1 MPTHQISSSA
11 AESNMSGERSRFTKA
26 VYLAA
31 QKGERMAFT
40 DYTSQAAVAVITL
53 QSPPVNALS
62 LGLRGAVADG
72 LERAIDDASIRAIVL
87 VGSGSAFCGGADVS
101 EFGLPAMSAS
111 PSLADL
117 ISLIENSPKPVVAAI
132 NGLALGGGLELAMAC
147 HYRVAAAAAPLG
159 MPEVK
164 LGLLPGAGGTQRL
177 PRLVGVER
185 ALNMIVSGNPSS
197 ARDLA
202 QTQLLDATAAG
213 DVLPAAVAFA
223 VRVIAEKLPLKKARD
238 LSMDIPSARPFL
250 DGARAAAAPLAKN
263 YPAPLKCIDAV
274 EAAVSRPFD
283 EGMRIEGSLFMEL
296 MNTTASK
303 ALRHAFFAM
312 RAAAKIP
319 DVPSSTPLR
328 ALRSVAVIGAGTMGG
343 GIAMN
348 FANAGI
354 PVTVLETTQAALDK
368 GLGTVKKNYESTLKK
383 GRLSQAEFEN
393 RIGQI
398 TGTLS
403 YDDIRNADLVIEAV
417 FEDLQVKKSV
427 FEKLDDIAK
436 RGAILA
442 SNTSTLDLN
451 KIAAFTRRP
460 QDVIGLHFFS
470 PANVSKLLEIVRG
483 AATAKDVIAT
493 SMAVSKQI
501 KKVGVISGVCDGFIG
516 NRMMNAYFRQM
527 ELLLD
532 VGALPLQI
540 DAAMEKFGFAMGP
553 FRVSDLAGNDILW
566 YIRKRLYIE
575 HPDRV
580 FSKTPDRICE
590 LGRFGQKTGAGWYDY
605 KAGDRTPNPS
615 DLVNRIVLEE
625 SARLGLSRRKVD
637 DEEIVQ
643 RALYSLINE
652 GARIL
657 EEKIALR
664 ASDID
669 VVYLT
674 GYGFPDF
681 RGGPLFYADTV
692 GLPNILRTMQEFAAG
707 YQPDAW
713 EPAPLLKQLAA
724 EGRTFGAWGSRS

>member
-1 MPTHQISSSA
+1 
-11 AESNMSGERSRFTKA
+11 
-26 VYLAA
+26 
-31 QKGERMAFT
+31 MAFA
-40 DYTSQAAVAVITL
+40 DYTSRGAVAVITMKN
-53 QSPPVNALS
+53 PPVNALS
-62 LGLRGAVADG
+62 VGLRTAIADG
-72 LERAIDDASIRAIVL
+72 VDRATADESIRAVVI
-87 VGSGSAFCGGADVS
+87 VGSGTAFCGGADVA
-101 EFGLPAMSAS
+101 EFGLPAMFAS

-117 ISLIENSPKPVVAAI
+117 FALIENSPKPVVAAI
-132 NGLALGGGLELAMAC
+132 NGLALGGGLELAMSC
-147 HYRVAAAAAPLG
+147 HYRVAAAAATLG
-159 MPEVK
+159 LPEVK

-185 ALNMIVSGNPSS
+185 ALNMIVSGNPVI

-202 QTQLLDATAAG
+202 NTGLLDSTADG
-213 DVLPAAVAFA
+213 DVLPTAVAFA
-223 VRVIAEKLPLKKARD
+223 ERIIAEKLPLKKARD
-238 LSMDIPSARPFL
+238 LKIDLPNAEAFVEFAR
-250 DGARAAAAPLAKN
+250 GAVAPLAKN
-263 YPAPLKCIDAV
+263 YPAPLKCIEAV
-274 EAAVSRPFD
+274 EAAVLRPFD
-283 EGMRIEGSLFMEL
+283 EGMKIEGTLFIEL
-296 MNTTASK
+296 LNTPESK

-328 ALRSVAVIGAGTMGG
+328 AIKSVAVIGAGTMGG

-354 PVTVLETTQAALDK
+354 PVTVLETSQAALDK
-368 GLGTVKKNYESTLKK
+368 GLNTVRKNYENTLKK
-383 GRLSQAEFEN
+383 GRLTQGEFDK
-393 RIGQI
+393 RIKQI
-398 TGTLS
+398 TGTLT
-403 YDDIRNADLVIEAV
+403 YDDLKSADLVIEAV
-417 FEDLQVKKSV
+417 FEDMQVKQQV
-427 FEKLDDIAK
+427 FEKLDQVAK
-436 RGAILA
+436 QGAILA
-442 SNTSTLDLN
+442 SNTSTLDVN
-451 KIAAFTRRP
+451 EIADFTRRP

-483 AATAKDVIAT
+483 AKSAKDVVAT

-532 VGALPLQI
+532 VGALPQQI
-540 DAAMEKFGFAMGP
+540 DKAMEKFGFAMGP

-566 YIRKRLYIE
+566 YIRKRLYVE
-575 HPDRV
+575 YPDRV

-605 KAGDRTPNPS
+605 KPGDRAPNPS
-615 DLVNRIVLEE
+615 DLVNKIVLEE
-625 SARLGLSRRKVD
+625 SARLGFARRKVS

-643 RALYSLINE
+643 RALYALINE

-657 EEKIALR
+657 EEGIALR

-692 GLPNILRTMQEFAAG
+692 GLPNILRTMREFAKG

-713 EPAPLLKQLAA
+713 EPAPLLRQLAA
-724 EGRTFGAWGSRS
+724 EGKSFASWGNQS

>member
-1 MPTHQISSSA
+1 
-11 AESNMSGERSRFTKA
+11 
-26 VYLAA
+26 
-31 QKGERMAFT
+31 MAFA
-40 DYTSQAAVAVITL
+40 DYTSQGAVAVITL
-53 QSPPVNALS
+53 KNPPVNALG
-62 LGLRGAVADG
+62 LGLRTAIADG
-72 LERAIDDASIRAIVL
+72 LERASADASIRAVVIC
-87 VGSGSAFCGGADVS
+87 GSGNAFCGGADVS

-117 ISLIENSPKPVVAAI
+117 FTQIENSPKTVIAAI
-132 NGLALGGGLELAMAC
+132 NGLAFGGGLELAMAC
-147 HYRVAAAAAPLG
+147 HYRVALASAQLG

-185 ALNMIVSGNPSS
+185 ALNMIVSGNPVS

-202 QTQLLDATAAG
+202 GSALLDVTTEGEVLAAATA
-213 DVLPAAVAFA
+213 FA
-223 VRVIAEKLPLKKARD
+223 ERVIAEKLPLKKARD
-238 LSMDIPSARPFL
+238 IPISLPNAEAFL
-250 DGARAAAAPLAKN
+250 DFARGAVAPMAKN
-263 YPAPLKCIDAV
+263 YPAPLKCIEAI
-274 EAAVSRPFD
+274 EAAVRKPFD
-283 EGMRIEGSLFMEL
+283 EGMRIEATLFIEL
-296 MNTTASK
+296 MNSTESK

-319 DVPSSTPLR
+319 DVPSSTLLR
-328 ALRSVAVIGAGTMGG
+328 TVKSVAVIGAGTMGG

-348 FANAGI
+348 FANAGL
-354 PVTVLETTQAALDK
+354 PVTVLETSQEALDK
-368 GLGTVKKNYESTLKK
+368 GLGTVRKNYENTLKK
-383 GRLSQAEFEN
+383 GRLTQDEFDK
-393 RIGQI
+393 RIKQI

-403 YDDIRNADLVIEAV
+403 YDDLKSADLVIEAV
-417 FEDLQVKKSV
+417 FEDMQVKKQV
-427 FEKLDDIAK
+427 FEKLDKVAK
-436 RGAILA
+436 SGAILA

-451 KIAAFTRRP
+451 KIADFTQRP

-483 AATAKDVIAT
+483 AKTAKDVVAT
-493 SMAVSKQI
+493 GMAVSKQI

-532 VGALPLQI
+532 VGALPQQVDKAL
-540 DAAMEKFGFAMGP
+540 EKFGFAMGP

-566 YIRKRLYIE
+566 YIRKRLYLE
-575 HPDRV
+575 YPDRV

-605 KAGDRTPNPS
+605 KPGERAANPS
-615 DLVNRIVLEE
+615 ELVSKIVLEE
-625 SARLGLSRRKVD
+625 SAKLGITRRRIS

-657 EEKIALR
+657 EEGIALR

-692 GLPNILRTMQEFAAG
+692 GLPNILRTMREFAKG

-713 EPAPLLKQLAA
+713 EPAPLLKHLAA
-724 EGRTFGAWGSRS
+724 EGKSFADWGSRTRLTA

>member
-1 MPTHQISSSA
+1 MPTHHIDSSVAPIDA
-11 AESNMSGERSRFTKA
+11 AGERRRFNKA
-26 VYLAA
+26 VYLAVY
-31 QKGERMAFT
+31 KGERMAFA
-40 DYTSQAAVAVITL
+40 DYTSQGAVAVITL
-53 QSPPVNALS
+53 KNPPVNALS
-62 LGLRGAVADG
+62 WGLRTAVADG
-72 LERAIDDASIRAIVL
+72 LERAASDGSIRAVVIT
-87 VGSGSAFCGGADVS
+87 GSGGAFCGGADVG
-101 EFGLPAMSAS
+101 EFGLPAMAAS

-117 ISLIENSPKPVVAAI
+117 FSLIENLPKPVIAGI
-132 NGLALGGGLELAMAC
+132 NGLALGGGLELAMSC
-147 HYRVAAAAAPLG
+147 HYRVAAAGAPLG
-159 MPEVK
+159 LPEVK

-185 ALNMIVSGNPSS
+185 ALNMIVSGNPVA
-197 ARDLA
+197 ARDMA
-202 QTQLLDATAAG
+202 KTPLLDSVVDG
-213 DVLPAAVAFA
+213 EVLSAAVAFA
-223 VRVIAEKLPLKKARD
+223 GRVIAEKLPLKKARD
-238 LSMDIPSARPFL
+238 IDIDFPNAEAFL
-250 DGARAAAAPLAKN
+250 DFARNSVAPLAKN

-274 EAAVSRPFD
+274 EAAARKPFD
-283 EGMRIEGSLFMEL
+283 EGMKVEGSLFIEL
-296 MNTTASK
+296 LNSPESK

-328 ALRSVAVIGAGTMGG
+328 PVKSVAVIGAGTMGG

-348 FANAGI
+348 FASAGI
-354 PVTVLETTQAALDK
+354 PVTVLETSQAALDK
-368 GLGTVKKNYESTLKK
+368 GLGTIRKNYENTLKK
-383 GRLSQAEFEN
+383 GRLTQDEFDK
-393 RIGQI
+393 RIKLI

-403 YDDIRNADLVIEAV
+403 YGDVKGADLIIEAV
-417 FEDLQVKKSV
+417 FEDMQVKKQV
-427 FEKLDDIAK
+427 FEKLDEVAK
-436 RGAILA
+436 SGAILA

-451 KIAAFTRRP
+451 KIAEFTRRP

-483 AATAKDVIAT
+483 ASSAKDVVAT

-532 VGALPLQI
+532 VGALPQQI
-540 DAAMEKFGFAMGP
+540 DKAIEKFGFAMGP

-566 YIRKRLYIE
+566 YIRKRLYVE
-575 HPDRV
+575 YPDRV
-580 FSKTPDRICE
+580 FSKTPDRVCA

-605 KAGDRTPNPS
+605 KPGDRAAIPS
-615 DLVNRIVLEE
+615 DLVNKIVLEE
-625 SARLGLSRRKVD
+625 SARLGIARRKIS

-657 EEKIALR
+657 AEGIALR

-681 RGGPLFYADTV
+681 RGGPLCYADEV
-692 GLPNILRTMQEFAAG
+692 GLPNILCTMRGFARG

-713 EPAPLLKQLAA
+713 EPAPLLEQLAR
-724 EGRTFGAWGSRS
+724 EGKPISSWKNRS

>member
-1 MPTHQISSSA
+1 
-11 AESNMSGERSRFTKA
+11 
-26 VYLAA
+26 
-31 QKGERMAFT
+31 MAFA
-40 DYTSQAAVAVITL
+40 DYTSQRAVAVITL
-53 QSPPVNALS
+53 KNPPVNALS
-62 LGLRGAVADG
+62 LGLRAAIADG
-72 LERAIDDASIRAIVL
+72 VERAMSDESIRAVVI
-87 VGSGSAFCGGADVS
+87 VGSGTAFCGGADVA

-117 ISLIENSPKPVVAAI
+117 FGLIENSPKPVIAAI
-132 NGLALGGGLELAMAC
+132 NGLALGGGLELAMSC

-159 MPEVK
+159 LPEVK
-164 LGLLPGAGGTQRL
+164 LGLIPGAGGTQRL

-185 ALNMIVSGNPSS
+185 ALNMMVSGNPAT

-202 QTQLLDATAAG
+202 ATELLDSTSEG
-213 DVLPAAVAFA
+213 DVSAAAIA
-223 VRVIAEKLPLKKARD
+223 LAERVVAEKLPLKKARD
-238 LSMDIPSARPFL
+238 IKIDFPNAEAFL
-250 DGARAAAAPLAKN
+250 DFARGAVAPLAKN
-263 YPAPLKCIDAV
+263 YPAPLKCIEAI
-274 EAAVSRPFD
+274 EAAVLKPFD
-283 EGMRIEGSLFMEL
+283 EGMKTEESVFIGLLNSAE
-296 MNTTASK
+296 SK

-319 DVPSSTPLR
+319 DVPNTTPLR
-328 ALRSVAVIGAGTMGG
+328 PIKSVAVIGAGTMGG

-348 FANAGI
+348 FVNAGI

-368 GLGTVKKNYESTLKK
+368 GLGTVRKNYENTLKK
-383 GRLSQAEFEN
+383 GRLTQQEYDK
-393 RIGQI
+393 RIEQI

-403 YDDIRNADLVIEAV
+403 YDDIKGADLIIEAV
-417 FEDLQVKKSV
+417 FEDLQVKKQV
-427 FEKLDDIAK
+427 FEKLDQVAK
-436 RGAILA
+436 SGAILA
-442 SNTSTLDLN
+442 SNTSTLDLD
-451 KIAAFTRRP
+451 KIAEFTRRP

-483 AATAKDVIAT
+483 AKSAKDVVAT

-532 VGALPLQI
+532 VGALPGQI
-540 DAAMEKFGFAMGP
+540 DKALEKFGFAMGP
-553 FRVSDLAGNDILW
+553 FRVSDLAGNDVLW
-566 YIRKRLYIE
+566 YIRKRLYLE

-605 KAGDRTPNPS
+605 KPGDRAPNPS
-615 DLVNRIVLEE
+615 ELVNKIVLEE
-625 SARLGLSRRKVD
+625 SAKLGLTRRKIS

-657 EEKIALR
+657 EEGIALR

-692 GLPNILRTMQEFAAG
+692 GLPNILRSLRDFAKG

-713 EPAPLLKQLAA
+713 TPAPLLEKLAS
-724 EGRTFGAWGSRS
+724 EGKTFVGWGSRT

>member
-1 MPTHQISSSA
+1 
-11 AESNMSGERSRFTKA
+11 
-26 VYLAA
+26 
-31 QKGERMAFT
+31 MAFA
-40 DYTSQAAVAVITL
+40 DYTSQGAAAVITL
-53 QSPPVNALS
+53 KHSPVNALS
-62 LGLRGAVADG
+62 LGLRAAIADA
-72 LERAIDDASIRAIVL
+72 LERATSDASIAAVVI
-87 VGSGSAFCGGADVS
+87 VGSGNAFCGGADVA

-117 ISLIENSPKPVVAAI
+117 LGQIENSPKPVVAGI
-132 NGLALGGGLELAMAC
+132 NGIALGGGLELAMAC
-147 HYRVAAAAAPLG
+147 HYRVAAAAAQLG

-185 ALNMIVSGNPSS
+185 ALNMIVSGNSVS

-202 QTQLLDATAAG
+202 ATALLDSAVDG

-223 VRVIAEKLPLKKARD
+223 QRVIVEKLPLKKARD
-238 LSMDIPSARPFL
+238 IEIDLPNAEAFLHFAR
-250 DGARAAAAPLAKN
+250 GAVAPRAKN

-274 EAAVSRPFD
+274 EAAVVKPFD
-283 EGMRIEGSLFMEL
+283 EGMKIEGSLFIEL
-296 MNTTASK
+296 LNSSESK

-328 ALRSVAVIGAGTMGG
+328 AIRSVGVIGAGTMGG

-368 GLGTVKKNYESTLKK
+368 GLGTIRKNYENTLKK
-383 GRLSQAEFEN
+383 GRLTHDEFGK
-393 RIGQI
+393 RIELI

-403 YDDIRNADLVIEAV
+403 YDDIKTADLVIEAV
-417 FEDLQVKKSV
+417 FEDMQIKKQV
-427 FEKLDDIAK
+427 FEKLDK
-436 RGAILA
+436 VVKNGAILA

-451 KIAAFTRRP
+451 QIAEFTRRP

-483 AATAKDVIAT
+483 AKSAKDVVAT

-532 VGALPLQI
+532 VGALPQQI
-540 DAAMEKFGFAMGP
+540 DKGLEKFGFAMGP

-575 HPDRV
+575 YPNRV
-580 FSKTPDRICE
+580 FSKTPDRVCE

-605 KAGDRTPNPS
+605 KPGDRTPIPS
-615 DLVNRIVLEE
+615 DLVNKIVLEE
-625 SARLGLSRRKVD
+625 SARLGLSRRKLS

-643 RALYSLINE
+643 RALCSLINE

-657 EEKIALR
+657 EEGIALR

-674 GYGFPDF
+674 GYGFPDY
-681 RGGPLFYADTV
+681 RGGPLFYADTI
-692 GLPNILRTMQEFAAG
+692 GLPNILRTMREFAKG

-713 EPAPLLKQLAA
+713 EPAPLLKQLASA
-724 EGRTFGAWGSRS
+724 GKAFADWGQQS

>member
-1 MPTHQISSSA
+1 
-11 AESNMSGERSRFTKA
+11 
-26 VYLAA
+26 
-31 QKGERMAFT
+31 MAFA
-40 DYTSQAAVAVITL
+40 DYTSRGDVAVITL
-53 QSPPVNALS
+53 KNPPVQALS
-62 LGLRGAVADG
+62 LGLRAAIADG
-72 LERAIDDASIRAIVL
+72 VERAATDASIKAVVIA
-87 VGSGSAFCGGADVS
+87 GSGSAFCGGADVA
-101 EFGLPAMSAS
+101 EFGLPAMFAS

-117 ISLIENSPKPVVAAI
+117 FALIENCPKPVVAAI

-159 MPEVK
+159 LPEVK

-185 ALNMIVSGNPSS
+185 ALNMIVSGNPVN

-202 QTQLLDATAAG
+202 KTPLLDSTVDG
-213 DVLPAAVAFA
+213 DVPAAAVALA
-223 VRVIAEKLPLKKARD
+223 ERVIAEKLPLKKARD
-238 LSMDIPSARPFL
+238 IKIDFPDAEAFL
-250 DGARAAAAPLAKN
+250 DFARGAVAPLAKN

-274 EAAVSRPFD
+274 EAAVLRPFD
-283 EGMRIEGSLFMEL
+283 EGMKTEASLFIEL
-296 MNTTASK
+296 LNTPESK

-312 RAAAKIP
+312 RAAAKVP

-328 ALRSVAVIGAGTMGG
+328 AVKSVAVIGAGTMGG

-354 PVTVLETTQAALDK
+354 PVTVLETAQAALDK
-368 GLGTVKKNYESTLKK
+368 GLGTVRKNYENTLKK
-383 GRLSQAEFEN
+383 GRLTQDEFDK
-393 RIGQI
+393 RIKQI

-403 YDDIRNADLVIEAV
+403 YDDIKNADLVIEAV
-417 FEDLQVKKSV
+417 FEDMQVKKQV
-427 FEKLDDIAK
+427 FEKLDAVAK
-436 RGAILA
+436 SGAILA

-451 KIAAFTRRP
+451 KIADFTKRP

-483 AATAKDVIAT
+483 AKSAKDVVAT

-516 NRMMNAYFRQM
+516 NRMMNGYFRQM

-532 VGALPLQI
+532 VGALPQQI
-540 DAAMEKFGFAMGP
+540 DKAMEKFGFAMGP

-566 YIRKRLYIE
+566 YIRKRLYVE
-575 HPDRV
+575 YPDRV

-605 KAGDRTPNPS
+605 KPGDRTPNPS
-615 DLVNRIVLEE
+615 DLVNKIVLEE
-625 SARLGLSRRKVD
+625 SARLGISRRKVS

-657 EEKIALR
+657 EEGIALR

-692 GLPNILRTMQEFAAG
+692 GLPNILRTMRGFAKG

-713 EPAPLLKQLAA
+713 EPAPLLEQLAA
-724 EGRTFGAWGSRS
+724 EGKTFAGWGKQS

>member
-1 MPTHQISSSA
+1 
-11 AESNMSGERSRFTKA
+11 
-26 VYLAA
+26 
-31 QKGERMAFT
+31 MAFA
-40 DYTSQAAVAVITL
+40 DYTSQGAVAVISL
-53 QSPPVNALS
+53 KNPPVNALS
-62 LGLRGAVADG
+62 LGLRSAIAAGV
-72 LERAIDDASIRAIVL
+72 ERAASDASIRAVVIF
-87 VGSGSAFCGGADVS
+87 GAGSAFCGGADVG
-101 EFGLPAMSAS
+101 EFGLPAMRAS

-117 ISLIENSPKPVVAAI
+117 FALIENSPKPVVAAI

-147 HYRVAAAAAPLG
+147 HYRVAAAAAQLG
-159 MPEVK
+159 LPEVK
-164 LGLLPGAGGTQRL
+164 LGILPGAGGTQRL

-185 ALNMIVSGNPSS
+185 ALNMIVSGNPVA

-202 QTQLLDATAAG
+202 NTELLDSTADG
-213 DVLPAAVAFA
+213 DVLPVAAAFA
-223 VRVIAEKLPLKKARD
+223 ERVVAEKLPLKKARD
-238 LSMDIPSARPFL
+238 VKIDFPNVEAFL
-250 DGARAAAAPLAKN
+250 DFARGAVAPLAKN

-274 EAAVSRPFD
+274 EAAVLKPFD
-283 EGMRIEGSLFMEL
+283 EGLKTEGALFIELL
-296 MNTTASK
+296 NTGESK
-303 ALRHAFFAM
+303 ALRHAFFAI

-328 ALRSVAVIGAGTMGG
+328 AIKSVAVIGAGTMGG

-368 GLGTVKKNYESTLKK
+368 GLSTVKKNYENTLKK
-383 GRLSQAEFEN
+383 GRLTQDEYAK
-393 RIGQI
+393 RIEQI

-403 YDDIRNADLVIEAV
+403 YDDIKSADLVIEAV
-417 FEDLQVKKSV
+417 FEDMQVKKQV
-427 FEKLDDIAK
+427 FEKLDKVAK
-436 RGAILA
+436 SGAILA

-451 KIAAFTRRP
+451 KIANFTQRP

-483 AATAKDVIAT
+483 AKSAKDVVAT
-493 SMAVSKQI
+493 SMAVSKLI

-532 VGALPLQI
+532 VGALPQQI
-540 DAAMEKFGFAMGP
+540 DKAMEKFGFAMGP

-566 YIRKRLYIE
+566 YIRKRLYVE
-575 HPDRV
+575 YPDRV

-605 KAGDRTPNPS
+605 KPGERTPNPS
-615 DLVNRIVLEE
+615 GLVDEIVLEE
-625 SARLGLSRRKVD
+625 SARLGLSRRKVSD
-637 DEEIVQ
+637 QEIVQ
-643 RALYSLINE
+643 RALYALINE

-657 EEKIALR
+657 EEGIALR

-681 RGGPLFYADTV
+681 RGGPLFYGDTV
-692 GLPNILRTMQEFAAG
+692 GLPNVLRTMREFAKG

-713 EPAPLLKQLAA
+713 VPAPLLEQLAA
-724 EGRTFGAWGSRS
+724 EGKTFASWGNQT

>member
-1 MPTHQISSSA
+1 
-11 AESNMSGERSRFTKA
+11 
-26 VYLAA
+26 
-31 QKGERMAFT
+31 MAFA
-40 DYTSQAAVAVITL
+40 DYTSQGAVAVITL
-53 QSPPVNALS
+53 KNPPVNALS
-62 LGLRGAVADG
+62 LGLRAAIADG
-72 LERAIDDASIRAIVL
+72 VERASNDASVRAIVI
-87 VGSGSAFCGGADVS
+87 VGSGNAFCGGADVA
-101 EFGLPAMSAS
+101 EFGSSLMSAS
-111 PSLADL
+111 PSLWDL
-117 ISLIENSPKPVVAAI
+117 FALIEKSPKPVIAAF
-132 NGLALGGGLELAMAC
+132 NGLALGGGLEMAMAC
-147 HYRVAAAAAPLG
+147 HYRVAAESAQLG
-159 MPEVK
+159 QPEVK

-185 ALNMIVSGNPSS
+185 ALNMIVGGNSVS
-197 ARDLA
+197 ARELA
-202 QTQLLDATAAG
+202 ATQLLDATTSG
-213 DVLPAAVAFA
+213 DVLAAAVTFA
-223 VRVIAEKLPLKKARD
+223 GQVIATKMPLRCARD
-238 LSMDIPSARPFL
+238 LTIDPLNAEAFL
-250 DGARAAAAPLAKN
+250 RFSRGAVAPLAKN
-263 YPAPLKCIDAV
+263 YPAPLKCVEAI
-274 EAAVSRPFD
+274 EAAVFKPFD
-283 EGMRIEGSLFMEL
+283 EGMRIEQSLFFEL
-296 MNTTASK
+296 MNSTESK

-328 ALRSVAVIGAGTMGG
+328 AIKSVAVIGAGTMGG

-368 GLGTVKKNYESTLKK
+368 GLSTVRKNYENTLKK
-383 GRLSQAEFEN
+383 GRLTQQEFDK
-393 RIGQI
+393 RIMQI

-403 YDDIRNADLVIEAV
+403 YDDLKNADLIIEAV
-417 FEDLQVKKSV
+417 FEDMQVKQQV
-427 FEKLDDIAK
+427 FENLDKVAK
-436 RGAILA
+436 SGAILA
-442 SNTSTLDLN
+442 SNTSTLDVD
-451 KIAAFTRRP
+451 KIADFTRRP

-483 AATAKDVIAT
+483 GKSAKDVVAT

-501 KKVGVISGVCDGFIG
+501 KKVGVMSGVCDGFIG

-532 VGALPLQI
+532 VGAFPEQI
-540 DAAMEKFGFAMGP
+540 DQALEKFGFAMGP

-566 YIRKRLYIE
+566 YIRKRQYVE
-575 HPDRV
+575 YPDRV

-605 KAGDRTPNPS
+605 KPGERSAILS
-615 DLVNRIVLEE
+615 DLVNKIVLEE
-625 SARLGLSRRKVD
+625 STKLGVSRRTIS

-657 EEKIALR
+657 EEGIALR

-692 GLPNILRTMQEFAAG
+692 GLPNILRTMREFAQG

-713 EPAPLLKQLAA
+713 EPAPLLKQLVA
-724 EGRTFGAWGSRS
+724 EGKDFAGWAGRS

>member
-1 MPTHQISSSA
+1 
-11 AESNMSGERSRFTKA
+11 
-26 VYLAA
+26 
-31 QKGERMAFT
+31 MAFA
-40 DYTSQAAVAVITL
+40 DYTSQGAVAVITL
-53 QSPPVNALS
+53 KNPPVNALG
-62 LGLRGAVADG
+62 LGLRAAIFDG
-72 LERAIDDASIRAIVL
+72 MERAGSDESIRAVVVI
-87 VGSGSAFCGGADVS
+87 GGGSAFCGGADVS

-117 ISLIENSPKPVVAAI
+117 LAQIEDSPKPVVAAI

-147 HYRVAAAAAPLG
+147 HYRIAVPAAQLG
-159 MPEVK
+159 QPEVK

-185 ALNMIVSGNPSS
+185 ALNMIVGGNPVS
-197 ARDLA
+197 ARELA
-202 QTQLLDATAAG
+202 KTELLDSIADG
-213 DVLPAAVAFA
+213 DLLPAAVALA
-223 VRVIAEKLPLKKARD
+223 ERVIAEKSPLKKARD
-238 LSMDIPSARPFL
+238 IKINLPNVEAFL
-250 DGARAAAAPLAKN
+250 DFARGAVGPAAKN

-274 EAAVSRPFD
+274 EAAVSKPFE
-283 EGMRIEGSLFMEL
+283 EGMKIEESLFIEL
-296 MNTTASK
+296 LNTPQSK

-312 RAAAKIP
+312 RAASKLP
-319 DVPSSTPLR
+319 DVPAGTPLR
-328 ALRSVAVIGAGTMGG
+328 TIKSVAVIGAGTMGG

-348 FANAGI
+348 FANAGL

-368 GLGTVKKNYESTLKK
+368 GLAVVWKNYESTLKK
-383 GRLSQAEFEN
+383 GRLTQEEFDKRVK
-393 RIGQI
+393 RIG
-398 TGTLS
+398 GTLS
-403 YDDIRNADLVIEAV
+403 YDDIKDADLVIEAV
-417 FEDLQVKKSV
+417 FEDMEVKRQV
-427 FEKLDDIAK
+427 FEKLDKVAK
-436 RGAILA
+436 SGAILA

-451 KIAAFTRRP
+451 KIAGFTQRP

-483 AATAKDVIAT
+483 AQSAKDVVAT
-493 SMAVSKQI
+493 AMAVSKQI

-532 VGALPLQI
+532 VGALPQQI
-540 DAAMEKFGFAMGP
+540 DQAMEKFGFAMGP
-553 FRVSDLAGNDILW
+553 FRVADLAGNDILW
-566 YIRKRLYIE
+566 YIRKRLYVE
-575 HPDRV
+575 YPDRV

-605 KAGDRTPNPS
+605 KQGERAAIAS
-615 DLVNRIVLEE
+615 ELVNKIVLEE
-625 SARLGLSRRKVD
+625 SAKLAIKRRIVG

-657 EEKIALR
+657 EEGIALR

-681 RGGPLFYADTV
+681 RGGPLFYADTI
-692 GLPNILRTMQEFAAG
+692 GLPNILHRMREFARG

-724 EGRTFGAWGSRS
+724 EGKTFAAWGNRS

>member
-1 MPTHQISSSA
+1 
-11 AESNMSGERSRFTKA
+11 
-26 VYLAA
+26 
-31 QKGERMAFT
+31 
-40 DYTSQAAVAVITL
+40 
-53 QSPPVNALS
+53 
-62 LGLRGAVADG
+62 
-72 LERAIDDASIRAIVL
+72 
-87 VGSGSAFCGGADVS
+87 
-101 EFGLPAMSAS
+101 
-111 PSLADL
+111 
-117 ISLIENSPKPVVAAI
+117 
-132 NGLALGGGLELAMAC
+132 LGGGLELAMVC
-147 HYRVAAAAAPLG
+147 HYRVAAAAAQLG
-159 MPEVK
+159 VPEVK

-185 ALNMIVSGNPSS
+185 ALNMIVSGNPVA

-202 QTQLLDATAAG
+202 TTALLDATTDG
-213 DVLPAAVAFA
+213 DLPAAAMAFA
-223 VRVIAEKLPLKKARD
+223 QRVIAQKLPPKKARD
-238 LSMDIPSARPFL
+238 LKVDFQNAEAFL
-250 DGARAAAAPLAKN
+250 DFARGAVAPLARN

-274 EAAVSRPFD
+274 EAAATKPFD
-283 EGMRIEGSLFMEL
+283 DGMKVEGSLFIDL
-296 MNTTASK
+296 LNTVESK

-328 ALRSVAVIGAGTMGG
+328 SIKQVAVIGAGTMGG

-354 PVTVLETTQAALDK
+354 PVTVLEATQAALDK
-368 GLGTVKKNYESTLKK
+368 GLSTVRKNYESTLKK
-383 GRLSQAEFEN
+383 GRLTQGEFDQ
-393 RIGQI
+393 RMGSI

-403 YDDIRNADLVIEAV
+403 YEDIGGADLIIEAV
-417 FEDLQVKKSV
+417 FEDMQVKQQV
-427 FEKLDDIAK
+427 FEKLDQVAK
-436 RGAILA
+436 SGAILA
-442 SNTSTLDLN
+442 SNTSTLDVN
-451 KIAAFTRRP
+451 KIADFTRRP

-483 AATAKDVIAT
+483 AKSAKDVVAT
-493 SMAVSKQI
+493 GMAVSKQI

-516 NRMMNAYFRQM
+516 NRMMNGYFRQM

-532 VGALPLQI
+532 VGALPQQI
-540 DAAMEKFGFAMGP
+540 DKAMENFGFAMGP
-553 FRVSDLAGNDILW
+553 FRVSDLAGNDVLW
-566 YIRKRLYIE
+566 YIRKRMYVE
-575 HPDRV
+575 YPDRV
-580 FSKTPDRICE
+580 FSKAADRICE

-605 KAGDRTPNPS
+605 KAGERAPVPS
-615 DLVNRIVLEE
+615 ELVGKIVLEE
-625 SARLGLSRRKVD
+625 SAKLGLTRRKVS

-692 GLPNILRTMQEFAAG
+692 GLPDILRTMREFAKG

-724 EGRTFGAWGSRS
+724 EGKTFGSWGS

>member
-1 MPTHQISSSA
+1 
-11 AESNMSGERSRFTKA
+11 
-26 VYLAA
+26 
-31 QKGERMAFT
+31 MAFA
-40 DYTSQAAVAVITL
+40 DYTSQGAVAVITL
-53 QSPPVNALS
+53 KNPPVNALG
-62 LGLRGAVADG
+62 LGLRTAVADG
-72 LERAIDDASIRAIVL
+72 LERATADESIRAVVI
-87 VGSGSAFCGGADVS
+87 VGSGSAYCGGADVG
-101 EFGLPAMSAS
+101 EFGLAAMSAS
-111 PSLADL
+111 PSLQDL
-117 ISLIENSPKPVVAAI
+117 LALIENCPKPVIAAI
-132 NGLALGGGLELAMAC
+132 NGLALGGGLELALAC
-147 HYRVAAAAAPLG
+147 HYRVAAAAAQLG

-185 ALNMIVSGNPSS
+185 ALNMIVSGDPVS
-197 ARDLA
+197 ARDLGS
-202 QTQLLDATAAG
+202 TDLLDSTADT
-213 DVLPAAVAFA
+213 DVLAAAIGFA
-223 VRVIAEKLPLKKARD
+223 ERVVAEKMPLKKARD
-238 LSMDIPSARPFL
+238 VRINLPNAEAFLEFAR
-250 DGARAAAAPLAKN
+250 GAVAPLARN
-263 YPAPLKCIDAV
+263 YPAPLKCIDAI
-274 EAAVSRPFD
+274 EAAATKPFE
-283 EGMRIEGSLFMEL
+283 EGMKVEGSLFMEL
-296 MNTTASK
+296 LNSPESK

-319 DVPSSTPLR
+319 DVPPSTPLR
-328 ALRSVAVIGAGTMGG
+328 AIKSVAVIGAGTMGG

-368 GLGTVKKNYESTLKK
+368 GLGTVKKNYENTLKK
-383 GRLSQAEFEN
+383 GRLSRDDFDK
-393 RIGQI
+393 RIKQI

-403 YDDIRNADLVIEAV
+403 YEDIKSADLVIEAV
-417 FEDLQVKKSV
+417 FEDMQVKKQV
-427 FEKLDDIAK
+427 FEQLDKVAK
-436 RGAILA
+436 SGAILA

-451 KIAAFTRRP
+451 KIALFTQRP

-483 AATAKDVIAT
+483 AKSAKDVVAT

-532 VGALPLQI
+532 VGALPQQI
-540 DAAMEKFGFAMGP
+540 DKAMEKFGFAMGP

-566 YIRKRLYIE
+566 YIRKRLYVE
-575 HPDRV
+575 YPDRV

-605 KAGDRTPNPS
+605 KPGDRTPSPS
-615 DLVNRIVLEE
+615 DLVNKIVLEE
-625 SARLGLSRRKVD
+625 SAKLGITRRKVE

-652 GARIL
+652 AARIL
-657 EEKIALR
+657 EEGIALR

-692 GLPNILRTMQEFAAG
+692 GLPNILRAMRAFAKG

-713 EPAPLLKQLAA
+713 EPAPLLQQLAA
-724 EGRTFGAWGSRS
+724 ERKTFAGWGLQVT